1 MAPVIGVVVLWAA
14 LIPLAVGVTLIWR
27 RCEWFGLIGLFMAF
41 GMFWGYVRMPAQAP
55 QRLDGTHG
63 VLVGR
68 IVAVT
73 ESVNRDVFTLDKCQY
88 KCGDTVYNL
97 ANVRVRLTVIGESER
112 LIAGDWIRAEGS
124 MSTAGHDVPDVRN
137 APVGDRL
144 QIADGIGARMF
155 CRERCTYLGVNELSW
170 WEKLCIDLHDGL
182 RDAVTDAGFAPE
194 TADFVRSI
202 VAGDSESLDSG
213 TRADF
218 RDVGLAH
225 ILALSGMHVG
235 IIAALAA
242 ALLIGLRAV
251 ARLRGLYYVSL
262 AVLVLLY
269 AVAVGVTPSVTRAAT
284 MFVIFTIGAWMQ
296 TRVSA
301 YNALAVTVSV
311 WLLIKPEWLWSPG
324 LQLSCLA
331 VLGLC
336 VLYTRLGKW
345 KPANPVLSWILLWVA
360 VPVVAV
366 IATSLLTVVYFHSL
380 PVWFLPVNMA
390 AALLVAPLVAV
401 AAITMILSAIGLP
414 AACPAAICDG
424 MYNVLEQVVRTFRNI
439 SVTQLDGIYLSG
451 WQILGW
457 GMCLFCIFWLMARP
471 GRRQLLFLL
480 VSAIFFTVATIA
492 KPSQPLME
500 VYVPRL
506 SAGTNLIVAYGDTV
520 LSVPLNDF
528 DNDAYL
534 RRHCSGLV
542 AERGADSLLKVPSQF
557 DSPAFIRRGNMMWLS
572 DRTIL
577 AVNKPADLLG
587 ARVTHLNYLLFTDS
601 YRVGGRDLNGQR
613 EYSRIIERTIDT
625 VCVDTVLLSYGLPPS
640 TRRHIVSRLD
650 SMAVPYID
658 LHKDNWQLVFRRPR
672 RQP

>member
-1 MAPVIGVVVLWAA
+1 MAPVMGVVVLWTA

-55 QRLDGTHG
+55 QRLDGTQG

-68 IVAVT
+68 IVEVT
-73 ESVNRDVFTLDKCQY
+73 ESVNRDVFTLDRCRY
-88 KCGDTVYNL
+88 TCGDSVYVL
-97 ANVRVRLTVIGESER
+97 SNVRVRLTVIGESEK
-112 LIAGDWIRAEGS
+112 LLAGDWVRADGR
-124 MSTAGHDVPDVRN
+124 MSTVGHNIPDVRN

-155 CRERCTYLGVNELSW
+155 CLGRCTYLGVNELSW

-182 RDAVTDAGFAPE
+182 RDAVSAAGFAPE

-218 RDVGLAH
+218 RAVGLAH
-225 ILALSGMHVG
+225 VLALSGMHVG

-242 ALLIGLRAV
+242 ALLMGLRAV
-251 ARLRGLYYVSL
+251 ARLRWLYYVSL

-269 AVAVGVTPSVTRAAT
+269 AVAVGMTPSVTRAAT

-345 KPANPVLSWILLWVA
+345 KPAHPVLSWILLWVA

-366 IATSLLTVVYFHSL
+366 IATSLLTIFYFHSL

-390 AALLVAPLVAV
+390 ASLLVAPLVAV

-414 AACPAAICDG
+414 AAWPAAICDDL
-424 MYNVLEQVVRTFRNI
+424 YNVLDQVVSTFRNI
-439 SVTQLDGIYLSG
+439 PVTQVDGLYLTG
-451 WQILGW
+451 WQLLGW
-457 GMCLFCIFWLMARP
+457 GLSIVCIFWLIARP

-480 VSAIFFTVATIA
+480 VSAIFFTAATIA

-506 SAGTNLIVAYGDTV
+506 SAGTNLIVAYGDSV

-572 DRTIL
+572 DRTLL
-577 AVNKPADLLG
+577 AVNTPADLYRT
-587 ARVTHLNYLLFTDS
+587 RVTHVNYLLFTDS
-601 YRVGGRDLNGQR
+601 YRAGDHDSNRTR
-613 EYSRIIERTIDT
+613 EYSRIIESTIDT

-658 LHKDNWQLVFRRPR
+658 LHKDNWQLVFR
-672 RQP
+672 